1 MTKGAINGM
10 TLPLARELGN
20 KGIRV
25 MTIMPGI
32 METPMS
38 KGMPENLKKKLISS
52 GCLDRLGNGN
62 DFA

>member
-1 MTKGAINGM
+1 MTKAAINGM
-10 TLPLARELGN
+10 TLPLARELGS

-25 MTIMPGI
+25 LTIMPGI

-38 KGMPENLKKKLISS
+38 KVMDEKLKKKLVSS
-52 GCLDRLGNGN
+52 GCIDRLGTGF